1 MRFALLMKK
10 WSCDCMQG
18 MKGTGGVHCEGS
30 FSSLAVTGWRVKDSA
45 PKSGTK
51 LSIIFLLSFWPP
63 RIFIYNDGS
72 YRSHLRTLQHCP
84 AKCFWHANVF
94 VWFDVGGLHLFAW
107 LCRFGWSAVDIT
119 RSLFVI
125 SVNDGLASGSN
136 AQHSSISFL
145 HPASQFSGIRGLR
158 VLLTIPPS
166 FKVHNG

>member
-1 MRFALLMKK
+1 
-10 WSCDCMQG
+10 MQG

-30 FSSLAVTGWRVKDSA
+30 FSSSAVTGWRVKDSA

-94 VWFDVGGLHLFAW
+94 V
-107 LCRFGWSAVDIT
+107 
-119 RSLFVI
+119 
-125 SVNDGLASGSN
+125 
-136 AQHSSISFL
+136 
-145 HPASQFSGIRGLR
+145 
-158 VLLTIPPS
+158 
-166 FKVHNG
+166 